1 MGPIINEELIEKI
14 GGNNMKKIV
23 NALGELLGSLF
34 LLFIFWLLL
43 GIDSDQFNGAMI
55 ALIGG

>member
-1 MGPIINEELIEKI
+1 
-14 GGNNMKKIV
+14 MKKIV